1 MPGASWMTR
10 EQSIWLKTKMDGFR
24 LSQLKNEVSSYLTD
38 INREWFE
45 KWPEIALHF
54 KDSATGVPLPVE
66 QLTQDEMDKLG
77 DHVKRRQAVRYTL
90 TLLSQIAELIY
101 SNCGL
106 IFTEQPL
113 LPAGSEIRSSGKP
126 SPS

>member
-1 MPGASWMTR
+1 MTK
-10 EQSIWLKTKMDGFR
+10 EQSVWLKGKMDGFR

-45 KWPEIALHF
+45 KWPEIAIHF

-66 QLTQDEMDKLG
+66 QLTRDEMDKLG
-77 DHVKRRQAVRYTL
+77 DHIKRRQTVCYTL
-90 TLLSQIAELIY
+90 MLLPQIADLIY

-106 IFTEQPL
+106 FSTEQL
-113 LPAGSEIRSSGKP
+113 MLPAGSEIRNSGKP